1 MSRPPVGV
9 SSESARNL
17 SKIGLNSTLAC
28 ATVGQARTGRYR
40 CALEVWL
47 RAHTQCATSAR
58 LWEAA
63 SAAAVRGP
71 CAPAHLALRLGA
83 PGPSCGPM
91 PLIAVHRG
99 KRADMVRA
107 HRDGSCDHPAHLTRA
122 AASRGRR
129 AHALRPSRASLSLNR
144 RRPGG
149 AHRRATLLHSN
160 YLTQVSVSTFLSA
173 SRARHALRDHAI
185 TFTLRALI
193 ECASLSLSLPH
204 PRARAPYRPTRIIAR
219 HRLER
224 IKQVSPSTSFF
235 EAMSYSYDTKPR

>member
-1 MSRPPVGV
+1 MGAKP
-9 SSESARNL
+9 
-17 SKIGLNSTLAC
+17 TLAC
-28 ATVGQARTGRYR
+28 AMFSRPARD
-40 CALEVWL
+40 EVAPSHPS
-47 RAHTQCATSAR
+47 RPTSAR

-71 CAPAHLALRLGA
+71 RPAAHLALRLGV

-91 PLIAVHRG
+91 PLIAVLRG
-99 KRADMVRA
+99 RRADTVRA

-129 AHALRPSRASLSLNR
+129 AHPLRPSRASLSLNR

-149 AHRRATLLHSN
+149 AHRRATLLHSSF
-160 YLTQVSVSTFLSA
+160 LTQVSVSTFFSA

-204 PRARAPYRPTRIIAR
+204 PRARAPHRPTLIIAGIAF
-219 HRLER
+219 ER
-224 IKQVSPSTSFF
+224 I
-235 EAMSYSYDTKPR
+235 ERDMSSR